1 MVEIKSRNVDVYNLT
16 LHSHLYRILTPSGS
30 NFLDFG
36 SVVINSPTI
45 RIINIEN
52 LSRAPLVLDLSASQP
67 EDIELF
73 VKAED
78 SSAAKALASGKY
90 AEEAQSSSHGGER
103 PGGNGELKERF
114 MEELNEKSSNAGSI
128 KSKKGREKSGGRVKE
143 ENGEEIGGR
152 KGNIAASVATALKKG
167 SRGKPV
173 QVSALFI
180 LDMPTKLTSITVVWQ
195 LGCLQRSKTS

>member
-1 MVEIKSRNVDVYNLT
+1 MYNLT

-36 SVVINSPTI
+36 SVVINSPTV

-73 VKAED
+73 VKIED
-78 SSAAKALASGKY
+78 SPAAKALTAGKY
-90 AEEAQSSSHGGER
+90 AEETQPSPHGGER
-103 PGGNGELKERF
+103 QSGNGELKERF

-128 KSKKGREKSGGRVKE
+128 RSKKGREKNSIRAKE
-143 ENGEEIGGR
+143 ENEDNGGK
-152 KGNIAASVATALKKG
+152 KGNIAASVAIALKKG

-173 QVSALFI
+173 QVSTLFM
-180 LDMPTKLTSITVVWQ
+180 LDLPTKLTSITVVWQ
-195 LGCLQRSKTS
+195 LGCLQRSKSSGTPRIS